1 MITFTVTLEVR
12 DAIAIALVAHASDP
26 RMAGALGR
34 VKKADAPLTTAGI
47 VRFWPADSDGRCRIA
62 LNCVAGT
69 LVWRAMAI
77 ADCVAGRDITADL
90 AGRLG
95 VTVEDAFLYVLKCA
109 SKVGHRCDPYV
120 ESSQEPNGRQWT
132 RAIKHIL
139 AGRQIGV
146 PYDGM
151 DNLPRFDNDKKRRNY
166 ASMDR
171 AGLMLQPTLDDLG
184 VYFRPRASSLFLTP
198 VPNLVTMTFSV
209 ADDEAI
215 AGLAT

>member
-1 MITFTVTLEVR
+1 
-12 DAIAIALVAHASDP
+12 
-26 RMAGALGR
+26 MAGALGR
-34 VKKADAPLTTAGI
+34 VKKADAPLTTAGL

-62 LNCVAGT
+62 LNSVAGT

-77 ADCVAGRDITADL
+77 ADIVAGRDITADL

-95 VTVEDAFLYVLKCA
+95 VMVEDAFLYVFKCA
-109 SKVGHRCDPYV
+109 SKVGHRRDPYV